1 MIKSVV
7 SRLLPKYLVNVK
19 LVSVTKR
26 RQEFD
31 TIWCDLLHLVAHS
44 QQQPKNKQTNKQR
57 TSTRQQEW
65 WVTDDH
71 DE

>member
-1 MIKSVV
+1 V

-44 QQQPKNKQTNKQR
+44 QQQRTNKQTKNKHW
-57 TSTRQQEW
+57 QQEW